1 MSEEVTLASYYELP
15 AELRQEVLHFIEF
28 LRSKTRTTTPVASPE
43 TFGSRRAMFGSMAGQ
58 IAMSDDFNEPLDD
71 FKEYM

>member
-28 LRSKTRTTTPVASPE
+28 LRSKTVKQAAAVPNEQIV
-43 TFGSRRAMFGSMAGQ
+43 SRRLVGSALGQ
-58 IAMSDDFNEPLDD
+58 YTMSDDFNEPLDD